1 MKGCVTVSELKKREE
16 IEDKF
21 KWKVDKIYKDLDDWE
36 KDFEELKKEAIILKD
51 YSGKLN
57 TGEKILE
64 YLKVNEKLSRK
75 AESLFMYAHLK
86 SDEDTSNSLYQS
98 LMSKV
103 DIYMAEFSSYT
114 AFFVPEILSLDDGFI
129 EEEIKRLDD
138 LKQFKFLFDDILKEK
153 PHILSTEMEE
163 LLASASD
170 CLDAPSAIH
179 KILTNADMT
188 FGKIKNEEGKTV
200 ELTEGNYSSFIR
212 STDRKVRE
220 TAFKQLFAEYDKLK
234 NTLATSLT
242 CSIKNFNFSSKVRHY
257 GSALEA
263 SLKPNNIP
271 VEVYKNAVKVMN
283 DNLDSLHRYV
293 DIKKKLLGLDKIH
306 MYDLYVPVI
315 ETPKEKVEFKD
326 GVNLVLEG
334 LEPLGEEYL
343 DIFKRGIKDG
353 WIDVYENKGKRGGA
367 YSWGGYDTMPYVLL
381 NYNNELGDVSTLA
394 HEMGHSIHSYYS
406 RKEQPYYY
414 AGYTLFC
421 AEVASTTN
429 EALLIH
435 YLIEKEKD
443 EKKKLY
449 LINQE
454 LEQIRTTVFRQL
466 MFAEFELYTH
476 ESLEKGIPLTAEDY
490 NKAWHDLNVKY
501 FGDKIVVDEEIDV
514 EWSRIPHFYTD
525 FYVYQYAT
533 GYAAASAFAKSILEG
548 KENAV
553 EKYKGFLKAG
563 GSDYPID
570 ILKNAGVDM
579 TTDEPIKATI
589 KRFNELL
596 DMLDK

>member
-334 LEPLGEEYL
+334 LAPLGEEYL

>member
-1 MKGCVTVSELKKREE
+1 MSDLKKREE

-21 KWKVDKIYKDLDDWE
+21 KWKVDKIYKSIEDWE
-36 KDFEELKKEAIILKD
+36 KDFEDVKNEAVKLKD
-51 YSGKLN
+51 FSGKLVN
-57 TGEKILE
+57 GEAILD
-64 YLKVNEKLSRK
+64 YLKFNEKVSRK
-75 AESLFMYAHLK
+75 AENLFIYAHLK
-86 SDEDTSNSLYQS
+86 CDEDTSNTTYQS

-103 DIYMAEFSSYT
+103 DIYMAELASYT

-129 EEEIKRLDD
+129 KSEINRLDE
-138 LKQFKFLFDDILKEK
+138 LKQFEFLIEDILKEK
-153 PHILSTEMEE
+153 PHILSKEMEE
-163 LLASASD
+163 LLAAASD

-179 KILTNADMT
+179 NILTNADMT
-188 FGKIKNEEGKTV
+188 FGKIEDEDGNEV

-212 STDRKVRE
+212 GKNREVRKA
-220 TAFKQLFAEYDKLK
+220 AFERLFGEYDKLK
-234 NTLATSLT
+234 NTLATSLSA
-242 CSIKNFNFSSKVRHY
+242 SIKTFNFSSRVRKY
-257 GSALEA
+257 NNALEA

-271 VEVYKNAVKVMN
+271 LEVYKNAIKVIN
-283 DNLDSLHRYV
+283 NNLDSLHRYV
-293 DIKKKLLGLDKIH
+293 KIKKKLLGLDEIH

-315 ETPKEKVEFKD
+315 EIPKERIEFND
-326 GVNLVLEG
+326 GVNIVLKA
-334 LEPLGEEYL
+334 LNPLGTEYL
-343 DIFKRGIKDG
+343 GIFKSGVNDG
-353 WIDVYENKGKRGGA
+353 WIDIYENKGKRGGA

-414 AGYTLFC
+414 ANYTLFC

-429 EALLIH
+429 ESLLIH
-435 YLIEKEKD
+435 YLIENEKD

-476 ESLEKGIPLTAEDY
+476 ETLEKGIPLTAEDY

-501 FGDKIVVDEEIDV
+501 FGNEIVIDKEVDV
-514 EWSRIPHFYTD
+514 EWSRIPHFYSD

-533 GYAAASAFAKSILEG
+533 GYAAASAFSKAILDG

-553 EKYKGFLKAG
+553 EKYKGFLKSG
-563 GSDYPID
+563 GSDYPIN
-570 ILKNAGVDM
+570 ILRNAGVDM
-579 TTDEPIKATI
+579 TTDAPIEATI

-596 DMLDK
+596 DMIDN

>member
-1 MKGCVTVSELKKREE
+1 MSDLKKREE

-21 KWKVDKIYKDLDDWE
+21 KWKVDKIYKSIEDWE
-36 KDFEELKKEAIILKD
+36 KDFEDVKNEAVKLKD
-51 YSGKLN
+51 FSGKLVN
-57 TGEKILE
+57 GEAILD
-64 YLKVNEKLSRK
+64 YLKVNEKISRK
-75 AESLFMYAHLK
+75 AENLFIYAHLK
-86 SDEDTSNSLYQS
+86 CDEDTSNTTYQS

-103 DIYMAEFSSYT
+103 DIYMAELASYT
-114 AFFVPEILSLDDGFI
+114 AFFVPEILSLDDSFI
-129 EEEIKRLDD
+129 KSEINRLDE
-138 LKQFKFLFDDILKEK
+138 LKQFEFLIEDILKEK
-153 PHILSTEMEE
+153 PHILSKEMEE
-163 LLASASD
+163 LLAAASD

-179 KILTNADMT
+179 NILTNADMT
-188 FGKIKNEEGKTV
+188 FGKIEDEDGNEV

-212 STDRKVRE
+212 GKNREVRKA
-220 TAFKQLFAEYDKLK
+220 AFERLFGEYDKLK
-234 NTLATSLT
+234 NTLATSLSA
-242 CSIKNFNFSSKVRHY
+242 SIKTFNFSSRVRKY
-257 GSALEA
+257 NNALEA

-271 VEVYKNAVKVMN
+271 LEVYKNAIKVIN
-283 DNLDSLHRYV
+283 NNLDSLHRYV
-293 DIKKKLLGLDKIH
+293 KIKKKLLGLDEIH

-315 ETPKEKVEFKD
+315 EIPKERIEFND
-326 GVNLVLEG
+326 GVNIVLKA
-334 LEPLGEEYL
+334 LNPLGTEYL
-343 DIFKRGIKDG
+343 DIFKSGVNDG
-353 WIDVYENKGKRGGA
+353 WIDIYENKGKRGGA

-414 AGYTLFC
+414 ANYTLFC

-429 EALLIH
+429 ESLLIH
-435 YLIEKEKD
+435 YLIENEKD

-476 ESLEKGIPLTAEDY
+476 ETLEKGIPLTAEDY

-501 FGDKIVVDEEIDV
+501 FGNEIVIDKEVDV
-514 EWSRIPHFYTD
+514 EWSRIPHFYSD

-533 GYAAASAFAKSILEG
+533 GYAAASAFSKAILDG

-553 EKYKGFLKAG
+553 EKYKGFLKSG
-563 GSDYPID
+563 GSDYPIN
-570 ILKNAGVDM
+570 ILRNAGVDM
-579 TTDEPIKATI
+579 TTDAPIEATI

-596 DMLDK
+596 DMIEK